1 MIQMMLIPAIV
12 AGVGLLLNVIL
23 LWNQVSREAG
33 IAIIEIYFFLA
44 WLTIVFLS
52 SSRVARYDSYRIF
65 RTNERRWVTLAV
77 LTAVFL
83 VWCSITGWGQPMLQG
98 IEEGLVERFNQA
110 EPSSA
115 VAKGKEIST
124 AAGKKLWN
132 YFKLERLEKNLGIEL
147 AASKSAT
154 QVGSQARPFYGLA
167 SWSHWFVF
175 VFLYLPTLVLY
186 GIAARREEV
195 SAWVERRRQARA
207 ERDRPRAGHAASEPG
222 TAAGDIPHRPSWWL
236 AMEGIIDAVAEV
248 VGNLISARWF
258 RV

>member
-132 YFKLERLEKNLGIEL
+132 YFKLERLEKNLGVEPTTVKP
-147 AASKSAT
+147 AS
-154 QVGSQARPFYGLA
+154 QQLPRRQFYGIA
-167 SWSHWFVF
+167 SWLHWFVLVF
-175 VFLYLPTLVLY
+175 VYLPTLLLY
-186 GIAARREEV
+186 GIVARREEV
-195 SAWVERRRQARA
+195 IAWVERRRLRVEHRTSVQ
-207 ERDRPRAGHAASEPG
+207 GMG
-222 TAAGDIPHRPSWWL
+222 GDGVPHRPSWWL
-236 AMEGIIDAVAEV
+236 AMEGVIDAVAEI
-248 VGNLISARWF
+248 VGNIISARWF
-258 RV
+258 RA